1 MEHRWNARRP
11 LTVKAIL
18 HSPVLGPERVKIRD
32 IGAGG
37 VRVEVQDDVPATN
50 LHVELV
56 FVGNER
62 GILRIYRVPALIVWT
77 SKNMVGL
84 MFYEMS
90 PRAVVAVLNAF
101 SAGEVEGDFE
111 SGPSFAGGPSNASGK
126 LTRP

>member
-56 FVGNER
+56 VVGNEH

-77 SKNMVGL
+77 SRNMVGL
-84 MFYEMS
+84 MFYEMN
-90 PRAVVAVLNAF
+90 PRAVVAALNAF

-111 SGPSFAGGPSNASGK
+111 SGPSFAGGPSNTSGK

>member
-18 HSPVLGPERVKIRD
+18 HSPVLGPKRVKIRD

-37 VRVEVQDDVPATN
+37 VRVEVPGDVPATN

-62 GILRIYRVPALIVWT
+62 GVLRIYRVPALIMWT

-90 PRAVVAVLNAF
+90 PRAVIAVLNAF
-101 SAGEVEGDFE
+101 SVGQVEGGFE
-111 SGPSFAGGPSNASGK
+111 SGPSFAGGPGNASGK
-126 LTRP
+126 LTGP

>member
-18 HSPVLGPERVKIRD
+18 HSPVLAPERVKIRD

-56 FVGNER
+56 VVGNEH

-77 SKNMVGL
+77 SRNMVGL

-90 PRAVVAVLNAF
+90 PRAVVAALNAF

-111 SGPSFAGGPSNASGK
+111 SGPSFAGGPSNTSGK